1 MFDEFV
7 LKACGFYCQASC
19 KRGRG
24 FPSVILKQWKSC
36 ASVSSVH
43 VILPS
48 ATDVN
53 GPDTVVDISVGPSGV
68 NNTVSVIDQTL
79 PPSDVNG
86 TQFVMVRKLQRFSEI
101 RRNWQ

>member
-7 LKACGFYCQASC
+7 LKACGFYCQVSC
-19 KRGRG
+19 ERGRG
-24 FPSVILKQWKSC
+24 FPSVMLNQWKSC
-36 ASVSSVH
+36 TSVPSVH

-53 GPDTVVDISVGPSGV
+53 GSDTVVDISVESSGV
-68 NNTVSVIDQTL
+68 NNTVSVMDQTL

-86 TQFVMVRKLQRFSEI
+86 TQFVMARKL
-101 RRNWQ
+101 